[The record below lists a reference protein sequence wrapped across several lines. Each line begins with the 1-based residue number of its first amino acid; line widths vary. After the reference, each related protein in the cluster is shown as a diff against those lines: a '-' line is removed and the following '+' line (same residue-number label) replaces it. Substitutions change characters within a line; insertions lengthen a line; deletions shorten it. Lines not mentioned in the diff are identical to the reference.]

1 MKIGYACLTIGV
13 PDTNFKSCLLKNA
26 SENNLYELIYHNLN
40 ALENIIDY
48 NIQNQLLL
56 FRITSGLI
64 PFAGTSA
71 NTLAW
76 PDIFADRLAQI
87 GEKIKSSGMRVS
99 MHPGQYTVLNS
110 PDPQVVKN
118 AISDLDYHAQVL
130 DSLGLDRQH
139 KIVLHIGGIYNDKV
153 AAQERFISNYHHL
166 PETVKRRL
174 ILENDDRLYHI
185 GDVLDIAAR
194 INLPVVYDNLHN
206 QTNPCEGKTDNCKWI
221 NHCRNTWG
229 KKDGPQKMHYSQQD
243 PQKKPGSH
251 SGTIRIKE
259 FMELYEHLGRTD
271 LDIMLEVKDK
281 NLSAVKCNNC
291 VSTAKTIKTLETEW
305 SRYKYKVLENSPSDY
320 TEIRTLLK
328 NKNQY
333 PAVSFYSL
341 IEQALQKE
349 IHPGQAINAAQHI
362 WGYFKNTASEKEKS
376 SFAKLL
382 AEYNQGQT
390 RLQTIKNFLWKMTL
404 KYNQPYLRDSYYFIL
419 SL

>member
-13 PDTNFKSCLLKNA
+13 PDTNFKTCLLKNA
-26 SENNLYELIYHNLN
+26 SESNLYELIYHNLN

-48 NIQNQLLL
+48 NIQNKILL

-76 PDIFADRLAQI
+76 PEIFAGQLIKI
-87 GEKIKSSGMRVS
+87 GEKIKNSGMRVS

-110 PDPQVVKN
+110 PDPQVVER
-118 AISDLDYHAQVL
+118 AINDLEYHAQVL
-130 DSLGLDRQH
+130 DSLGLDSQH
-139 KIVLHIGGIYNDKV
+139 KIVLHIGGIYNDKNQ
-153 AAQERFISNYHHL
+153 AQKRFISNYQLL
-166 PETVKRRL
+166 PESVKRRL

-185 GDVLDIAAR
+185 GDVMEIAAHT
-194 INLPVVYDNLHN
+194 NLPVVYDNLHN
-206 QTNPCEGKTDNCKWI
+206 LINPCDSRTNDSEWI
-221 NHCRNTWG
+221 TRCQNTWTE
-229 KKDGPQKMHYSQQD
+229 KDGPQKIHYSQQD

-259 FMELYEHLGRTD
+259 FMDFYENLGRTD

-291 VSTAKTIKTLETEW
+291 ISTGKTIKTLETEW

-320 TEIRTLLK
+320 TEIRNLLK
-328 NKNQY
+328 GKNQY
-333 PAVSFYSL
+333 PAVAFYNI

-349 IHPGQAINAAQHI
+349 IQPGQAINAAQHI
-362 WGYFKNTASEKEKS
+362 WGYFKNTSSEKEKS
-376 SFAKLL
+376 SFNKLL
-382 AEYNQGQT
+382 TEYNQGQAS
-390 RLQTIKNFLWKMTL
+390 LKTIKSFLWKMIL
-404 KYNQPYLRDSYYFIL
+404 KYDQSYLRDSYYFVL
-419 SL
+419 